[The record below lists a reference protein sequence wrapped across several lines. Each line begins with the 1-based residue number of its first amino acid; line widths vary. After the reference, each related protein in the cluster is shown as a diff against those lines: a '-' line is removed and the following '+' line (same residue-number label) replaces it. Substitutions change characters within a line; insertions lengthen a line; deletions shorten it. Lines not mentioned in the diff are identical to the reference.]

1 MNWTVSYMNRA
12 TKLAYQSPFNSH
24 YARDWNALEDD
35 ILARNAAQ
43 CRALFAL
50 CEENM
55 TQGAMVI
62 LAMLQ
67 EHPDFALGYE

>member
-1 MNWTVSYMNRA
+1 MDWTASYMNRA
-12 TKLAYQSPFNSH
+12 TKLAHQSPLNLH
-24 YARDWNALEDD
+24 YVRDWNALEDD
-35 ILARNAAQ
+35 VLARNATQ
-43 CRALFAL
+43 CRELFAL

-62 LAMLQ
+62 LTMLE